1 MKDFQKISPTE
12 RGLFIAKLYH
22 NIWYDTHRFTILSNL
37 LDEWEKNPI
46 KEAKY
51 LLEIHS
57 EIKESD
63 IKF

>member
-1 MKDFQKISPTE
+1 MKNFQKIPPTE

-22 NIWYDTHRFTILSNL
+22 NIWYDTNRFTILSNL
-37 LDEWEKNPI
+37 LDEWETNPI

-57 EIKESD
+57 DIKESD